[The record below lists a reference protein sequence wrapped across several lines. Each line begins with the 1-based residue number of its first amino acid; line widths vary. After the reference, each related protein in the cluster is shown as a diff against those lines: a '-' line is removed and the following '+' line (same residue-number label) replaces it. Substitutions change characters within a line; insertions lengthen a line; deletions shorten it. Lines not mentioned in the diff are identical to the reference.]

1 MIDAAGD
8 DDLVERG
15 LLLPAVVAVRIL
27 GRDRLVLAVAA
38 LDERVVEAAGALGQ
52 RLDDLAELL
61 RRSYR

>member
-27 GRDRLVLAVAA
+27 GRDRLVLGVAA